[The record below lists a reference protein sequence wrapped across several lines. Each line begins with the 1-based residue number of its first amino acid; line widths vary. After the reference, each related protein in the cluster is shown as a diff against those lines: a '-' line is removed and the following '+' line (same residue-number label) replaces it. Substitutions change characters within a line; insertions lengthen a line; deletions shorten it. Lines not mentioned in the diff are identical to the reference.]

1 MNWRNRFNKR
11 YFLTTILPVAVVI
24 LATLAS
30 IYFINRQT
38 DVTLGSNQGVSY
50 ERAVVTQVFEENLT
64 EEDISGAQTG
74 TQEVELQILSGPY
87 KGETYRVTN
96 YATYTYNVVCEPGT
110 RVIVVIST
118 AGSEQLV
125 NVYTYD
131 RSIPLFV
138 IIGLFALTLCVI
150 GGWKGIKSLLGLAFT
165 FFCIILVFIP
175 LLYRGLS
182 PIWGAILL
190 AIAAT
195 FVTMMLIDGWNAKTV
210 SAIIGTILCVSIAG
224 LISTAVGHFAHISGF
239 TMADTEELV
248 VVARRSGMQLQ
259 GIMFAS
265 ILISSLGAI
274 MDVCMSIST
283 SLNEILE
290 HNPHMTRFQLFRSG
304 INVGRDMMGTMSN
317 TLILAFTGGSLTSL
331 LMLKA
336 YGISFNQLFSSPSIA
351 TEIIQGMA
359 GSMGVFLAVPIV
371 ALIAAQLLTW
381 KKKEHPAPQEIP
393 NGQDTPALEQPAAEQ
408 Q

>member
-1 MNWRNRFNKR
+1 
-11 YFLTTILPVAVVI
+11 
-24 LATLAS
+24 
-30 IYFINRQT
+30 
-38 DVTLGSNQGVSY
+38 
-50 ERAVVTQVFEENLT
+50 
-64 EEDISGAQTG
+64 
-74 TQEVELQILSGPY
+74 
-87 KGETYRVTN
+87 
-96 YATYTYNVVCEPGT
+96 
-110 RVIVVIST
+110 
-118 AGSEQLV
+118 
-125 NVYTYD
+125 
-131 RSIPLFV
+131 
-138 IIGLFALTLCVI
+138 
-150 GGWKGIKSLLGLAFT
+150 
-165 FFCIILVFIP
+165 
-175 LLYRGLS
+175 
-182 PIWGAILL
+182 
-190 AIAAT
+190 
-195 FVTMMLIDGWNAKTV
+195 
-210 SAIIGTILCVSIAG
+210 
-224 LISTAVGHFAHISGF
+224 
-239 TMADTEELV
+239 
-248 VVARRSGMQLQ
+248 
-259 GIMFAS
+259 
-265 ILISSLGAI
+265 